1 MNSTRRTVATTALS
15 AFLFAALAAAPARA
29 QDLIAVKGGRVHTMH
44 GPVLENATVLI
55 ENGRITKIGPVA
67 DIEVPWEA
75 KVLDATGKVVL
86 PTWVLA
92 HSQGGARG
100 ANERMENVAFVKI
113 SDALDPASPFFE
125 DCLRSGIGTVHSIPG
140 NMTLLGGSGIVVR
153 PFGRTVEDMA
163 VSTQSGLKL
172 SLQPQGGGRLLQIRK
187 LRRALE
193 DAREYLA
200 DFDRRKAEFE
210 QEQKSGAIDKDKKWT
225 EEWDRTKKPVLD
237 LLQKKTRGWLYVP
250 GSAEVPEAMRL
261 QTELDLVLVLGPQVH
276 RAVDLLKAAKHPVV
290 LDETLEFFET
300 DPETR
305 KETKIRVAKPRREQ
319 GHRGRIVPHAE
330 RVDHAHEQPPG
341 EFPTGGRSSQRG
353 RCVVTRNRLERDPRP
368 RRQPF
373 VAEVAGDVANA
384 GRRAVNR
391 KALERQRLLRLR
403 RLRAE
408 HGHELLLP
416 RRGRRVLRDR
426 QPRGR
431 DDREHGYRNRP
442 HDE

>member
-305 KETKIRVAKPRREQ
+305 KETKIRVAKLLADAGIPFALSLGQSGPTSYPWWQLAACVRQ
-319 GHRGRIVPHAE
+319 GIDASTAYAALTTVPAELLGLQDQLATLEVGKLGNLQIVTGDPMQATTWVETVVLEGQLVYE
-330 RVDHAHEQPPG
+330 RSKD
-341 EFPTGGRSSQRG
+341 
-353 RCVVTRNRLERDPRP
+353 
-368 RRQPF
+368 
-373 VAEVAGDVANA
+373 
-384 GRRAVNR
+384 
-391 KALERQRLLRLR
+391 QRLKY
-403 RLRAE
+403 
-408 HGHELLLP
+408 LLDTSST
-416 RRGRRVLRDR
+416 GAAAS
-426 QPRGR
+426 GSK
-431 DDREHGYRNRP
+431 
-442 HDE
+442 